1 MFITVNCTNTVFLT
15 VPFPAGKYLKLRGGE
30 GNHRIN
36 VSVHLEQAGCYDSL
50 PGPCV
55 QLLVQGGALL
65 GQERRTSSSF
75 FQCCAGGGRGVAQTF
90 FPLQK
95 HIVSFSPGSEAK
107 ERCFFFFST
116 NITQEIR
123 FILAGPPFSSQGCPS
138 AMLCQP
144 DKAPHL
150 HEALTESTQ
159 NNTSMMK

>member
-75 FQCCAGGGRGVAQTF
+75 FQCCAGGGGLPRLF
-90 FPLQK
+90 SPLQK
-95 HIVSFSPGSEAK
+95 HIVSFSSGSEAK
-107 ERCFFFFST
+107 ERCFFFFPL
-116 NITQEIR
+116 
-123 FILAGPPFSSQGCPS
+123 ILHRKSDSSLQSHLSALRVVLQPCFVNQTKLLTCMEPS
-138 AMLCQP
+138 QRVPKIILP
-144 DKAPHL
+144 
-150 HEALTESTQ
+150 
-159 NNTSMMK
+159 

>member
-75 FQCCAGGGRGVAQTF
+75 FQCCAGGSCPDFFSPSKNTLSASALEVRQKRDAFFF
-90 FPLQK
+90 FPL
-95 HIVSFSPGSEAK
+95 
-107 ERCFFFFST
+107 
-116 NITQEIR
+116 
-123 FILAGPPFSSQGCPS
+123 ILHRKSDSSLQGHLSALRVVLQPYFVNQTKLLTCVKPS
-138 AMLCQP
+138 QRVPKIILP
-144 DKAPHL
+144 
-150 HEALTESTQ
+150 
-159 NNTSMMK
+159 

>member
-107 ERCFFFFST
+107 ERCFFFFPL
-116 NITQEIR
+116 
-123 FILAGPPFSSQGCPS
+123 ILHRKSDSSLQGHLSALRVVLQPCFVNQTKLLTCMKPS
-138 AMLCQP
+138 QRVPKIILP
-144 DKAPHL
+144 
-150 HEALTESTQ
+150 
-159 NNTSMMK
+159 